1 MKAWS
6 PAMRVLTILITIQ
19 SYMASI
25 KPVKEPVSEE
35 RIQEPRNS
43 VNEKK
48 SKAKKARK
56 AGPKSARK
64 RESTSTASLEPA
76 HKKISKNI
84 QQALPESSQLGES
97 QAVDEK
103 IKAARIKEMVQ
114 FPHIFIKTLNLHLS
128 KGAKS
133 KRRIRRVSKRA

>member
-1 MKAWS
+1 
-6 PAMRVLTILITIQ
+6 MRILTILISIQ

-25 KPVKEPVSEE
+25 KPVKEPVSEK

-43 VNEKK
+43 VNERK

-56 AGPKSARK
+56 VGPKVARK
-64 RESTSTASLEPA
+64 RASNSTTPLEPVR
-76 HKKISKNI
+76 KKISRSI

-103 IKAARIKEMVQ
+103 IEAARIKEMV
-114 FPHIFIKTLNLHLS
+114 
-128 KGAKS
+128 
-133 KRRIRRVSKRA
+133 